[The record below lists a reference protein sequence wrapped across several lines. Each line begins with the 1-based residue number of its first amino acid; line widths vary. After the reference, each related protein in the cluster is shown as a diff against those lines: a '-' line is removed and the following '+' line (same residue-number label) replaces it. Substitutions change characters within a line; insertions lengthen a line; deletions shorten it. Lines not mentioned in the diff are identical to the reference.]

1 MQDDHDQVSNPGGL
15 DGRGEDE
22 LELGVQGGEAPLH
35 SGELIFFILL
45 NALEHLLMISNSA
58 SCYALEHLLM

>member
-1 MQDDHDQVSNPGGL
+1 MPGGV

-35 SGELIFFILL
+35 SGELIFCILL

-58 SCYALEHLLM
+58 SCYALEHLVM